1 MGGGVVSEFV
11 DANLPHLIERGVPPK
26 LAEEAVNILDA
37 QNEGILPVPLEGEEL
52 NIVQSAWQ
60 WMTAQDLRAQPKD

>member
-1 MGGGVVSEFV
+1 MSEFTE
-11 DANLPHLIERGVPPK
+11 ANLPKLIERGVPPK

-60 WMTAQDLRAQPKD
+60 WMTAQDLRSQPKD